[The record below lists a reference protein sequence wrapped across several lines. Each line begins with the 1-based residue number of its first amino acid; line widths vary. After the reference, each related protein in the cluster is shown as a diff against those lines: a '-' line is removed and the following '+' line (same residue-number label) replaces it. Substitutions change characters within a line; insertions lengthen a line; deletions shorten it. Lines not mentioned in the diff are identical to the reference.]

1 VPVIGFH
8 LGRSIRWP
16 SQIRGGGS
24 GLRARVAFG
33 FLMVGI
39 LFLGSDHLHLSPA
52 NATAS
57 AYQFSIVQWE
67 LANLP
72 RKWLHLLTYI
82 VPGRK
87 PTREERLAAIDEYL
101 LVARLAQ
108 KEKDRL
114 EGRAGR
120 SSSTLAAGA
129 GRDSSA
135 SREYLDELLEDREAL
150 RAEAEEGM
158 EAELSAAFIEEGM
171 ASRVGFLF
179 PPVDLRFDRPPTIF
193 ITSPRDRIKR
203 EEAMLLEP
211 EIPVLDR
218 DRLENELLNRYDR
231 SALVDDLAGLS
242 TYPSLVSEL
251 SPLRS
256 VLQTAAHEWLHHYFF
271 FRPLGW
277 SIGRSS
283 EMFTLSETASDLAG
297 RELGDIAFARMGG
310 DLSVSSHRYL
320 SSAERYPN
328 ITREMRETRLEVER
342 LLAEGRVGEAEE
354 YMKERWWFLALRGFR
369 LRKLNQAYF
378 AFHGT
383 YAESPAS
390 ISPIGGQLAE
400 LRSLVPGV
408 GEFVRTVAGLSSYP
422 EFLALLESLRPPEQV
437 QPTASATS
445 QTSD

>member
-1 VPVIGFH
+1 MPVIGFH
-8 LGRSIRWP
+8 LGRSMRWP
-16 SQIRGGGS
+16 LRIGRGRS
-24 GLRARVAFG
+24 GLRARVAIG

-57 AYQFSIVQWE
+57 AYQFSIVKWE

-101 LVARLAQ
+101 LMAQLAQ
-108 KEKDRL
+108 KQKEKNGL

-120 SSSTLAAGA
+120 NST
-129 GRDSSA
+129 A
-135 SREYLDELLEDREAL
+135 SREYFDELLKDKEAL

-179 PPVDLRFDRPPTIF
+179 PPVDLRFDRPPTVF
-193 ITSPRDRIKR
+193 ITSPRDELKR

-211 EIPVLDR
+211 EIPVFDR
-218 DRLENELLNRYDR
+218 DRLENELLNRYNR

-242 TYPSLVSEL
+242 TYPSLVSAL

-283 EMFTLSETASDLAG
+283 EMFTLNETVSDLAG

-310 DLSVSSHRYL
+310 DLSVSSYRYL

-328 ITREMRETRLEVER
+328 FTREMRETRLEVER
-342 LLAEGRVGEAEE
+342 LLADGRVEEAEE

-390 ISPIGGQLAE
+390 LSPIGGQLAE
-400 LRSLVPGV
+400 LRGLLPGV
-408 GEFVRTVAGLSSYP
+408 GEFVRTVAGLSSYS
-422 EFLALLESLRPPEQV
+422 EFLDLLESLRPSEEV
-437 QPTASATS
+437 QPPATATS

>member
-1 VPVIGFH
+1 MPVIGFH
-8 LGRSIRWP
+8 LGRSMRWP
-16 SQIRGGGS
+16 LRIRRGRS
-24 GLRARVAFG
+24 GLRARVAIG

-57 AYQFSIVQWE
+57 AYQFSIVKWE

-101 LVARLAQ
+101 LMAQLAQ
-108 KEKDRL
+108 KQKEKNGL

-120 SSSTLAAGA
+120 NST
-129 GRDSSA
+129 A
-135 SREYLDELLEDREAL
+135 SREYFDELLKDKEAL

-179 PPVDLRFDRPPTIF
+179 PPVDLRFDRPPTVF
-193 ITSPRDRIKR
+193 ITSPRDELKR

-211 EIPVLDR
+211 EIPVFDR
-218 DRLENELLNRYDR
+218 DRLENELLNRYNR

-242 TYPSLVSEL
+242 TYPSLVSAL

-283 EMFTLSETASDLAG
+283 EMFTLNETVSDLAG

-310 DLSVSSHRYL
+310 DLSVSSYRYL

-328 ITREMRETRLEVER
+328 FTREMRETRLEVER
-342 LLAEGRVGEAEE
+342 LLADGRVEEAEE

-390 ISPIGGQLAE
+390 LSPIGGQLAE
-400 LRSLVPGV
+400 LRGLLPGV
-408 GEFVRTVAGLSSYP
+408 GEFVRTVAGLSSYS
-422 EFLALLESLRPPEQV
+422 EFLDLLESLRPSEEV
-437 QPTASATS
+437 QPPATATS

>member
-1 VPVIGFH
+1 
-8 LGRSIRWP
+8 
-16 SQIRGGGS
+16 
-24 GLRARVAFG
+24 
-33 FLMVGI
+33 MVGI

-57 AYQFSIVQWE
+57 AYQFSIVKWE

-101 LVARLAQ
+101 LMAQLAQ
-108 KEKDRL
+108 KQKEKNGL

-120 SSSTLAAGA
+120 NST
-129 GRDSSA
+129 A
-135 SREYLDELLEDREAL
+135 SREYFDELLKDKEAL

-179 PPVDLRFDRPPTIF
+179 PPVDLRFDRPPTVF
-193 ITSPRDRIKR
+193 ITSPRDELKR

-211 EIPVLDR
+211 EIPVFDR
-218 DRLENELLNRYDR
+218 DRLENELLNRYNR

-242 TYPSLVSEL
+242 TYPSLVSAL

-283 EMFTLSETASDLAG
+283 EMFTLNETVSDLAG

-310 DLSVSSHRYL
+310 DLSVSSYRYL

-328 ITREMRETRLEVER
+328 FTREMRETRLEVER
-342 LLAEGRVGEAEE
+342 LLADGRVEEAEE

-390 ISPIGGQLAE
+390 LSPIGGQLAE
-400 LRSLVPGV
+400 LRGLLPGV
-408 GEFVRTVAGLSSYP
+408 GEFVRTVAGLSSYS
-422 EFLALLESLRPPEQV
+422 EFLDLLESLRPSEEV
-437 QPTASATS
+437 QPPATATS

>member
-1 VPVIGFH
+1 M
-8 LGRSIRWP
+8 RWP
-16 SQIRGGGS
+16 LRIGRGRS
-24 GLRARVAFG
+24 GLRARVAIG

-57 AYQFSIVQWE
+57 AYQFSIVKWE

-101 LVARLAQ
+101 LMAQLAQ
-108 KEKDRL
+108 KQKEKNGL

-120 SSSTLAAGA
+120 NST
-129 GRDSSA
+129 A
-135 SREYLDELLEDREAL
+135 SREYFDELLKDKEAL

-179 PPVDLRFDRPPTIF
+179 PPVDLRFDRPPTVF
-193 ITSPRDRIKR
+193 ITSPRDELKR

-211 EIPVLDR
+211 EIPVFDR
-218 DRLENELLNRYDR
+218 DRLENELLNRYNR

-242 TYPSLVSEL
+242 TYPSLVSAL

-283 EMFTLSETASDLAG
+283 EMFTLNETVSDLAG

-310 DLSVSSHRYL
+310 DLSVSSYRYL

-328 ITREMRETRLEVER
+328 FTREMRETRLEVER
-342 LLAEGRVGEAEE
+342 LLADGRVEEAEE

-390 ISPIGGQLAE
+390 LSPIGGQLAE
-400 LRSLVPGV
+400 LRGLLPGV
-408 GEFVRTVAGLSSYP
+408 GEFVRTVAGLSSYS
-422 EFLALLESLRPPEQV
+422 EFLDLLESLRPSEEV
-437 QPTASATS
+437 QPPATATS